1 MKRLN
6 NKAFSLV
13 ELLVAF
19 TTITVLSFAIFRTVI
34 SIQRRQLINIAYND
48 YVVFQ
53 SSVNNLVQND
63 FTNKV
68 IEAVEYCGKNCYKIK
83 YIGEIEKTLS
93 INTNDSTLSYGNV
106 SNAVKLKLPKTF
118 TFYRDIEQKD
128 ENFTDVE
135 EDRHDSL
142 ILFRIPI
149 KSTIVDK
156 DLDIIYIYQFDS
168 RKNPVRPNI

>member
-1 MKRLN
+1 
-6 NKAFSLV
+6 
-13 ELLVAF
+13 
-19 TTITVLSFAIFRTVI
+19 
-34 SIQRRQLINIAYND
+34 
-48 YVVFQ
+48 
-53 SSVNNLVQND
+53 
-63 FTNKV
+63 
-68 IEAVEYCGKNCYKIK
+68 
-83 YIGEIEKTLS
+83 
-93 INTNDSTLSYGNV
+93 V
-106 SNAVKLKLPKTF
+106 SNTVKLKLPKTF